1 MNATKKQLLEWIDQD
16 REVLIAFLQGFLRCK
31 TPNPPGNT
39 VAGANFVSAFL
50 EKQKLPFKRI
60 APNPEMPNIVA
71 TTELAK
77 PGRHLVLNGHMDV
90 FPEGPPNEW
99 TRDPWGGELVDG
111 RIYGRG
117 ACDMKCGTTASLFTY
132 AYLNRIKDQLKGR
145 LTLTA
150 VSDEETFGPWGTR
163 YLMEHHRDE
172 VLGDCCLNGEP
183 SSPYTI
189 RFGEKGPLWLMFKVA
204 TRGGHGAYVHVSRN
218 AIAIAVAIMSDLQEL
233 AQLAVSEPPELTA
246 ALDAAHDGMER
257 AYGKGASNTVRKVTV
272 NLGRISG
279 GVKVNMIASACEFE
293 VDVRAPVG
301 LTHQALIARIDEIVA
316 RYPEASYTVQGGSEP
331 NWCAP
336 DADMFGYVRDNAQSI
351 SDMNPVTVVSPGG
364 TDTRLW
370 RMRGVTAVVY
380 GPSPKGMG
388 SADEYVTVDE
398 FMHVVKTHVL
408 SAYDYMTAA

>member
-1 MNATKKQLLEWIDQD
+1 
-16 REVLIAFLQGFLRCK
+16 
-31 TPNPPGNT
+31 
-39 VAGANFVSAFL
+39 
-50 EKQKLPFKRI
+50 
-60 APNPEMPNIVA
+60 
-71 TTELAK
+71 
-77 PGRHLVLNGHMDV
+77 
-90 FPEGPPNEW
+90 
-99 TRDPWGGELVDG
+99 
-111 RIYGRG
+111 
-117 ACDMKCGTTASLFTY
+117 
-132 AYLNRIKDQLKGR
+132 
-145 LTLTA
+145 
-150 VSDEETFGPWGTR
+150 
-163 YLMEHHRDE
+163 
-172 VLGDCCLNGEP
+172 
-183 SSPYTI
+183 
-189 RFGEKGPLWLMFKVA
+189 
-204 TRGGHGAYVHVSRN
+204 
-218 AIAIAVAIMSDLQEL
+218 MSDLQGL
-233 AQLAVSEPPELTA
+233 ARLAVSEPPELTA

-279 GVKVNMIASACEFE
+279 GVKVNMIASACEFG